1 MTAQQGFAALLPP
14 QNGVSTRLGDRT
26 GVNNGVG
33 MSATMSTALRKCAR
47 GAVAFASAAVLSV
60 ALAGEAAAQSLI
72 RDAEIEDTLRVY
84 TEPLLVAA
92 GVRPDEVHMYIVNDD
107 SVNAFVA
114 GGQNIFVHTGLVL
127 AADNPNE
134 VIGVL
139 AHETG
144 HIAGGHLVRT
154 REAINQSLG
163 TALISIGLGV
173 LAIAAGAPDAGAAL
187 ISGSQAF
194 AMGTFVRHTQV
205 QESAADQ
212 AALNYLEQSGQSGR
226 GLLDFFNENMRPYE
240 FMTRRAP
247 PYMMTH
253 PYSSDRVEALRQGIE
268 HSATH
273 DAQDSPDNV
282 RRFQMMQ
289 AKLIGFIR
297 NQGQTLARYPTS
309 DTSAPAR
316 YARAIA
322 YYRVNRLADAQRE
335 LNSLIAEEPH
345 NPYFQELMGQVLFDS
360 GRSADS
366 IPYHRRSLE
375 LEPGQPLFQIN
386 LARALNA
393 AGGRRGADEAV
404 PLLQAALAQE
414 PDNAFAWRELA
425 QARNVQGDEAQAQ
438 LASAEQNFALGNY
451 PAALSFAER
460 ARRGLARNTPSY
472 QRATDLVS
480 FAGDQVREMQRESG
494 RQRQGG

>member
-1 MTAQQGFAALLPP
+1 
-14 QNGVSTRLGDRT
+14 
-26 GVNNGVG
+26 
-33 MSATMSTALRKCAR
+33 MSATATVLKKSVR
-47 GAVAFASAAVLSV
+47 GAAAMVSALVLSA

-72 RDAEIEDTLRVY
+72 RDAEIEDSLRVY
-84 TEPLLVAA
+84 TEPMMVAA
-92 GVRPDEVHMYIVNDD
+92 GLDPDDVDMYIVNDD
-107 SVNAFVA
+107 SVNAFVV
-114 GGQNIFVHTGLVL
+114 GGQNIFVHTGLIL

-139 AHETG
+139 AHETA
-144 HIAGGHLVRT
+144 HIAGGHLARS
-154 REAINQSLG
+154 REAINQSMG

-205 QESAADQ
+205 QESASDQ
-212 AALNYLEQSGQSGR
+212 AALSYLEATGQSGQ

-240 FMTRRAP
+240 FMMRRAP

-253 PYSSDRVEALRQGIE
+253 PYSSDRVEALRQGISASE
-268 HSATH
+268 HRTAT
-273 DAQDSPDNV
+273 DTPDNI
-282 RRFQMMQ
+282 RRFEMMQ

-322 YYRVNRLADAQRE
+322 YYRVNRLPDAQRE
-335 LNSLIAEEPH
+335 LNSLIADEPS
-345 NPYFQELMGQVLFDS
+345 NPYYHELMGQVLFDS
-360 GRSADS
+360 GRAADS

-386 LARALNA
+386 LARALSA
-393 AGGRRGADEAV
+393 ANGRDGANDAV
-404 PLLQAALAQE
+404 PLLQAALASE

-425 QARNVQGDEAQAQ
+425 QARNLQGDEPQAQ
-438 LASAEQNFALGNY
+438 LASAEQNFAIGNY

-460 ARRGLARNTPSY
+460 ARRALPRNTPSY
-472 QRATDLVS
+472 QRASDLVNFS
-480 FAGDQVREMQRESG
+480 TEHVREMQR
-494 RQRQGG
+494 QGSRRS

>member
-1 MTAQQGFAALLPP
+1 
-14 QNGVSTRLGDRT
+14 
-26 GVNNGVG
+26 
-33 MSATMSTALRKCAR
+33 MSADVTTALSKCAR
-47 GAVAFASAAVLSV
+47 GAVAFVSAAILSV

-84 TEPLLVAA
+84 TEPLLIAA
-92 GVRPDEVHMYIVNDD
+92 GVRPEEVHIYIVNDD
-107 SVNAFVA
+107 TVNAFVA
-114 GGQNIFVHTGLVL
+114 GGQNIFVHTGLIL

-144 HIAGGHLVRT
+144 HIAGGHLARS
-154 REAINQSLG
+154 REAINRSMG

-212 AALNYLEQSGQSGR
+212 AALGYLEQSGQSGQ

-268 HSATH
+268 HSSTVSAT
-273 DAQDSPDNV
+273 DSTDNV

-289 AKLIGFIR
+289 AKLLGFIR
-297 NQGQTLARYPTS
+297 NQGQTLARYPAS

-316 YARAIA
+316 YARSIA
-322 YYRVNRLADAQRE
+322 YYRVNRLPEAQRE
-335 LNSLIAEEPH
+335 LGSLLTEEPS
-345 NPYFQELMGQVLFDS
+345 NPYYQELMGQILFDS
-360 GRSADS
+360 GRAADS

-375 LEPGQPLFQIN
+375 LSPGQSLFQIN

-393 AGGRRGADEAV
+393 ANGSRGADEAV
-404 PLLQAALAQE
+404 PLLQAAIARE

-425 QARNVQGDEAQAQ
+425 QARSLQGDEAQAE
-438 LASAEQNFALGNY
+438 LASAEQNFAIGNY

-460 ARRGLARNTPSY
+460 ARRNLPRNTPSY
-472 QRATDLVS
+472 QRAVDLIS
-480 FAGDQVREMQRESG
+480 FSGEHVREMQR
-494 RQRQGG
+494 QGGARRS

>member
-1 MTAQQGFAALLPP
+1 
-14 QNGVSTRLGDRT
+14 
-26 GVNNGVG
+26 
-33 MSATMSTALRKCAR
+33 MSASVTTALGKCAR
-47 GAVAFASAAVLSV
+47 GAAAFVSAAILSL

-84 TEPLLVAA
+84 TEPLLTAA
-92 GVRPDEVHMYIVNDD
+92 GVSPNDVHIYIVNDD
-107 SVNAFVA
+107 SVNAFVS
-114 GGQNIFVHTGLVL
+114 GGQNIFVHTGLIL
-127 AADNPNE
+127 AAERPNE

-144 HIAGGHLVRT
+144 HIAGGHLARS
-154 REAINQSLG
+154 REAINRSLG

-187 ISGSQAF
+187 IGGSQAF

-212 AALNYLEQSGQSGR
+212 AALSYLQASGQSGE
-226 GLLDFFNENMRPYE
+226 GLLDFFNRNMRPYE

-253 PYSSDRVEALRQGIE
+253 PYSSDRVEALRQAIE
-268 HSATH
+268 QSPSAH
-273 DAQDSPDNV
+273 AQDTPENI
-282 RRFQMMQ
+282 RRFEMMQ

-297 NQGQTLARYPTS
+297 NQGQTMARYPMS

-322 YYRVNRLADAQRE
+322 YYRVNRLNEAQSE
-335 LNSLIAEEPH
+335 INSLIAEEPR

-360 GRSADS
+360 GRAADS

-375 LEPGQPLFQIN
+375 LEPGEPLFQIN
-386 LARALNA
+386 LARALTA
-393 AGGRRGADEAV
+393 ANGRRGADEAV
-404 PLLQAALAQE
+404 PLLQAALQRE

-425 QARNVQGDEAQAQ
+425 QARNLQGDEAQAE
-438 LASAEQNFALGNY
+438 LASAEQNFAIGNY

-460 ARRGLARNTPSY
+460 ARRSLPRNTPSY
-472 QRATDLVS
+472 KRAIDLVS
-480 FAGDQVREMQRESG
+480 FSSEQVREMQR
-494 RQRQGG
+494 QGGPGRS

>member
-1 MTAQQGFAALLPP
+1 
-14 QNGVSTRLGDRT
+14 
-26 GVNNGVG
+26 
-33 MSATMSTALRKCAR
+33 MSATVTRALGRCSR
-47 GAVAFASAAVLSV
+47 GAVAFAGAMLLSI
-60 ALAGEAAAQSLI
+60 ALASQAAAQSLI

-92 GVRPDEVHMYIVNDD
+92 GVRPDEVHIYIVNDD

-114 GGQNIFVHTGLVL
+114 GGQNIFVHTGLIL

-144 HIAGGHLVRT
+144 HIAGGHLVRS

-212 AALNYLEQSGQSGR
+212 AALSYLEQSGQSGQ

-268 HSATH
+268 RSAHVNATDSEDYTH
-273 DAQDSPDNV
+273 
-282 RRFQMMQ
+282 RFQMMQ

-297 NQGQTLARYPTS
+297 NQGQTMARYPAT

-322 YYRVNRLADAQRE
+322 YYRVNRLPDAQRE
-335 LNSLIAEEPH
+335 LNSLLAEEPT
-345 NPYFQELMGQVLFDS
+345 NAYYQELMGQVLFDS
-360 GRSADS
+360 GRAADS

-375 LEPGQPLFQIN
+375 LEPNQPLFQIN
-386 LARALNA
+386 LARALTA
-393 AGGRRGADEAV
+393 ANGRRGADEAV
-404 PLLQAALAQE
+404 PLLQAALAHE

-425 QARNVQGDEAQAQ
+425 QARNAQGDEAQAE
-438 LASAEQNFALGNY
+438 LASAEQNFAIGNY

-460 ARRGLARNTPSY
+460 ARRNLPRNTPSY
-472 QRATDLVS
+472 QRAMDLIGFS
-480 FAGDQVREMQRESG
+480 SEHVRQM
-494 RQRQGG
+494 QRQGGPRRS

>member
-1 MTAQQGFAALLPP
+1 
-14 QNGVSTRLGDRT
+14 
-26 GVNNGVG
+26 
-33 MSATMSTALRKCAR
+33 MSAGVTTALGKCAR
-47 GAVAFASAAVLSV
+47 GATAFVTAALLSI
-60 ALAGEAAAQSLI
+60 ALAGQAAAQSLI

-92 GVRPDEVHMYIVNDD
+92 GLQPDDVHIYIVDDD
-107 SVNAFVA
+107 SINAFVA
-114 GGQNIFVHTGLVL
+114 GGQNIFVHTGLIL

-134 VIGVL
+134 IIGVL

-144 HIAGGHLVRT
+144 HIAGGHLARS

-212 AALNYLEQSGQSGR
+212 AALGYLEASGQSGE
-226 GLLDFFNENMRPYE
+226 GLLTFFNRNMRPYE
-240 FMTRRAP
+240 FMMRRAP
-247 PYMMTH
+247 PYMLTH
-253 PYSSDRVEALRQGIE
+253 PYSSDRVESLRQRISQAPHEGVTDTE
-268 HSATH
+268 
-273 DAQDSPDNV
+273 DNIH
-282 RRFQMMQ
+282 RLQMMQ

-297 NQGQTLARYPTS
+297 NQGQTLARYPAT

-316 YARAIA
+316 YARTIA
-322 YYRVNRLADAQRE
+322 YYRVNRLPDAQRE
-335 LNSLIAEEPH
+335 LNSLIAENPN
-345 NPYFQELMGQVLFDS
+345 NPYYQELMGQILFDS
-360 GRSADS
+360 GRAAES

-375 LEPGQPLFQIN
+375 LIPSQPLFQIN

-393 AGGRRGADEAV
+393 ANGRAGADEAV
-404 PLLQAALAQE
+404 PILQAAIAQE

-425 QARNVQGDEAQAQ
+425 QARNLQGNEPLAE
-438 LASAEQNFALGNY
+438 LASAEQNFAIGNY

-460 ARRGLARNTPSY
+460 ARRSLPRNTPSY
-472 QRATDLVS
+472 QRASDLVN
-480 FAGDQVREMQRESG
+480 FAGEQVREMQRDG
-494 RQRQGG
+494 QRRS